1 MVIRV
6 SRPVVSLLIPVA
18 LAACQDEGS
27 GNSAALPPAPP
38 VAIRAPIYAVQGN
51 GDVSPLEGQNVVV
64 DGIVTG
70 DFQANDADETRN
82 LGGFFL
88 QSQTPDG
95 DPATSDGIFVYDGSA
110 PAIDVSVGQEVQVA
124 GMVAERFG
132 ETQLT
137 ATAITITGSGTYRTT
152 ELDLPVATRLNSEGR
167 HIADLESLEG
177 MLVRLAEP
185 AFVTEAHGL
194 ERYGE
199 ISLSDGGR
207 LQQFT
212 NEFTPDAAGFAGH
225 QRLNAGRTL
234 ILDDGLSIQNPDV
247 YRYLHPF
254 TPAAA
259 GHSLRIG
266 DKVTAATGNIRF
278 SRGSGGSGAEAYRLE
293 PTSDPV
299 FVAENPRPA
308 SAPDTGGTVTV
319 ASFNVLNY
327 FTTIDVGQGE
337 CGPLADAGCRGADS
351 EAELDRQQAK
361 TINALLA
368 LDADVVGLMELENN
382 GGASL
387 QSITDGLN
395 VQAGAGNWEFVATG
409 IIGTDAI
416 TVGLIYRTKTV
427 QPAGD
432 FAILTS
438 SIDSRFNERKNR
450 PTLAQ
455 TFDAKA
461 TGGRFTVAVNHLK
474 SKGSACDD
482 AGDPNLHDGQ
492 GECNATRTRAA
503 RALGDWLNSDPTGS
517 GDPDILIIGDMN
529 AYLQEDPVVALENAG
544 FVDMLKETV
553 GVYAYSFVFD
563 GQAGAL
569 DHVFAS
575 RTLLPKAAAAAE
587 WHINADEPA
596 LFDYNLDFGRDAGM
610 FDGTTPFRAS
620 DHDPVIVGIDP

>member
-1 MVIRV
+1 VVIRV
-6 SRPVVSLLIPVA
+6 SRPVDSLIILVV
-18 LAACQDEGS
+18 LAACHDDGS
-27 GNSAALPPAPP
+27 GTSATLPPSPP
-38 VAIRAPIYAVQGN
+38 IAIPAPIYAVQGN
-51 GDVSPLEGQNVVV
+51 GDVSPFEGQAVVV

-70 DFQANDADETRN
+70 DFQDNDEDETRN
-82 LGGFFL
+82 LGGFFV
-88 QSQTPDG
+88 QAKTPDG
-95 DPATSDGIFVYDGSA
+95 DPATSDGIFVFDGSA
-110 PAIDVSVGQEVQVA
+110 PAVDVSIGQEVQVT
-124 GMVAERFG
+124 GTVAERFG
-132 ETQLT
+132 ETQLA
-137 ATAITITGSGTYRTT
+137 ATVISITGSGTYRTA
-152 ELDLPVATRLNSEGR
+152 ELDLPVSTRLDSEGR
-167 HIADLESLEG
+167 HIADLENLEG

-185 AFVTEAHGL
+185 AFVTEAHDL

-212 NEFTPDAAGFAGH
+212 NEFAPDAAGFAGH

-234 ILDDGLSIQNPDV
+234 ILDDGLSIQNPDE
-247 YRYLHPF
+247 YRYLYPNA
-254 TPAAA
+254 PAAP

-266 DKVTAATGNIRF
+266 DKITGVTGNIRF
-278 SRGSGGSGAEAYRLE
+278 GRGSGGSGTEAYRLE
-293 PTSDPV
+293 PTGDPV
-299 FVAENPRPA
+299 FVAENPR
-308 SAPDTGGTVTV
+308 SATPPDTGGTVTV

-327 FTTIDVGQGE
+327 FTTIDTGQNQ

-351 EAELDRQQAK
+351 ETEFARQKAK
-361 TINALLA
+361 TIRALLA

-387 QSITDGLN
+387 QSIVDGLN
-395 VQAGAGNWEFVATG
+395 AQAGTENWKFIATG
-409 IIGTDAI
+409 VIGTDAI
-416 TVGLIYRTKTV
+416 TVGLIYRTTTV

-455 TFDAKA
+455 TFDARA

-474 SKGSACDD
+474 SKGSDCDD
-482 AGDPNLHDGQ
+482 VGDPNLDDGQ
-492 GECNATRTRAA
+492 GECNVTRTRAA

-544 FVDMLKETV
+544 FVDLLKETV
-553 GVYAYSFVFD
+553 GVNAYSFVFD

-575 RTLLPKAAAAAE
+575 RTLSPKATGAAE

-596 LFDYNLDFGRDAGM
+596 LIDYNLDFGRDAGL
-610 FDGTTPFRAS
+610 FDETTPFRAS
-620 DHDPVIVGIDP
+620 DHDPVIVGLDP